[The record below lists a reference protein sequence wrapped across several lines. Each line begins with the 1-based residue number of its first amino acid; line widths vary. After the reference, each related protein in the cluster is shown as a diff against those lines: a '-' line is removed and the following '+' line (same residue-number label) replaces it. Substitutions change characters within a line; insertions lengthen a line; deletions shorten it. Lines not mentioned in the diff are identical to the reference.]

1 MNPIKKYAY
10 AVFNPE
16 VSQFV
21 HSNASY
27 FIAQKSLASL
37 FFKRLKRDLSLLIF
51 GQFKLSRQE
60 MPKKGARILWIN
72 LGMPQIG
79 DALCDL
85 SCRVLLDPK
94 DYHVDLYSESVIC
107 DLFKGDPYFK
117 HVSDHISSF
126 STNHYDFVI
135 MPGYS
140 WKSVKVKV
148 SHLRSVPFFSIYK
161 HYSGLEFN
169 RIVFAYHA
177 LFSSLKIK
185 NAKANKLIKT
195 CPTFFNLK
203 YDHSEI
209 KRKKN
214 QIAIVVGGV
223 VSERIYKQWPELI
236 EKLLKEFNAINI
248 VLLGSSNGV
257 AMAGEI
263 MKTQS
268 NHKRITNLVAKT
280 RLGEAF
286 DVLKGSSIM
295 ICADGGLLHM
305 GRAARIPTL
314 ALFSGEIHP
323 LMRFNKDDPVF
334 AFHAHSSVSDID
346 PSIIIDGFRR
356 LRDVSHPKF
365 QMMFQ
370 DGPPPS

>member
-1 MNPIKKYAY
+1 
-10 AVFNPE
+10 
-16 VSQFV
+16 
-21 HSNASY
+21 
-27 FIAQKSLASL
+27 
-37 FFKRLKRDLSLLIF
+37 
-51 GQFKLSRQE
+51 

-117 HVSDHISSF
+117 HVSDNIDSFIS
-126 STNHYDFVI
+126 NHYDFVI
-135 MPGYS
+135 MPGFS
-140 WKSVKVKV
+140 WKSVRIKV
-148 SHLRSVPFFSIYK
+148 SHLRSVPFISIYK
-161 HYSGLEFN
+161 HYSGPEFN

-203 YDHSEI
+203 HSHREI

-214 QIAIVVGGV
+214 QIAIVLGGY
-223 VSERIYKQWPELI
+223 VSERIYMQWPELI
-236 EKLLKEFNAINI
+236 EKILQEFKSINI
-248 VLLGSSNGV
+248 VLLGSLNGV
-257 AMAGEI
+257 EMSGEI

-268 NHKRITNLVAKT
+268 NQKRIKNLVAKT
-280 RLGEAF
+280 KLSEAF
-286 DVLKGSSIM
+286 DILKESALM
-295 ICADGGLLHM
+295 VCADGGLLHM
-305 GRAARIPTL
+305 GRAAMIPTL

-323 LMRFNKDDPVF
+323 LMRFNKDDPAF
-334 AFHAHSSVSDID
+334 AFHARSSVSDID
-346 PSIIIDGFRR
+346 PSIIIDGFRA
-356 LRDVSHPKF
+356 LRASPHPKL
-365 QMMFQ
+365 QMTFQ
-370 DGPPPS
+370 DGLPPF

>member
-10 AVFNPE
+10 AVFTPE
-16 VSQFV
+16 ASKSV

-51 GQFKLSRQE
+51 GQFKLLRQE

-94 DYHVDLYSESVIC
+94 DYHVDLYSETVIC

-117 HVSDHISSF
+117 RVSDNISSF
-126 STNHYDFVI
+126 TLNHYDFVI

-140 WKSVKVKV
+140 WKIVKVKV
-148 SHLRSVPFFSIYK
+148 SHLRSIPFFSIYK

-177 LFSSLKIK
+177 LFLSLQSK

-203 YDHSEI
+203 HDHSEI

-214 QIAIVVGGV
+214 QIAIVVGGFV
-223 VSERIYKQWPELI
+223 PERTYKQWPELI
-236 EKLLKEFNAINI
+236 ENILKEFNAINI
-248 VLLGSSNGV
+248 VLLGSLNGV
-257 AMAGEI
+257 AMASEI
-263 MKTQS
+263 MRTRS
-268 NHKRITNLVAKT
+268 NHKRIKNLVAKT
-280 RLGEAF
+280 KLSEAF
-286 DVLKGSSIM
+286 DVLKESALM
-295 ICADGGLLHM
+295 VCADGGLLHM

-314 ALFSGEIHP
+314 ALFSGGIHP

-334 AFHAHSSVSDID
+334 AFHARPSVTDID
-346 PSIIIDGFRR
+346 PSIIIDGFRK
-356 LRDVSHPKF
+356 LRDTSYPRL
-365 QMMFQ
+365 QIMFQ
-370 DGPPPS
+370 DGSPPS

>member
-126 STNHYDFVI
+126 TPNHYDFVI

-140 WKSVKVKV
+140 WKSVRVKV

-177 LFSSLKIK
+177 LFLSLQSKS
-185 NAKANKLIKT
+185 ARANKLIKT

-203 YDHSEI
+203 HDHTEI

-214 QIAIVVGGV
+214 QIAIVLGGF

-236 EKLLKEFNAINI
+236 EKLLQEFKSINI

-268 NHKRITNLVAKT
+268 NHKRIKNLVTKT
-280 RLGEAF
+280 KLGAAF
-286 DVLKGSSIM
+286 DVLKDSALM
-295 ICADGGLLHM
+295 VCADGGLLNM

-314 ALFSGEIHP
+314 ALFSGDIHP
-323 LMRFNKDDPVF
+323 LMRFNKNDPVF
-334 AFHAHSSVSDID
+334 AFHARASVSDID
-346 PSIIIDGFRR
+346 PSIVIDGFRK
-356 LRDVSHPKF
+356 LRATPHPKL

-370 DGPPPS
+370 DGPPPC

>member
-16 VSQFV
+16 ASQFV

-51 GQFKLSRQE
+51 GQFKLLRQE

-117 HVSDHISSF
+117 RVSDNIDSF
-126 STNHYDFVI
+126 TPNHYDFII
-135 MPGYS
+135 MPGFS

-148 SHLRSVPFFSIYK
+148 SHLRSVPFISIYK
-161 HYSGLEFN
+161 HYNGPEFN

-203 YDHSEI
+203 HSHGEI

-214 QIAIVVGGV
+214 QIAIVLGGF

-236 EKLLKEFNAINI
+236 EKILQEFKSINI
-248 VLLGSSNGV
+248 VLLGSSNGI
-257 AMAGEI
+257 AMSDEI

-268 NHKRITNLVAKT
+268 NQKRIKNLVAKT
-280 RLGEAF
+280 KLSEAF
-286 DVLKGSSIM
+286 DILKESALM
-295 ICADGGLLHM
+295 VCADGGLLHM
-305 GRAARIPTL
+305 GRAAMIPTL

-323 LMRFNKDDPVF
+323 LMRFSKNDPVF
-334 AFHAHSSVSDID
+334 AFHSRSSVSDIELK
-346 PSIIIDGFRR
+346 IIMHGFRK
-356 LRDVSHPKF
+356 LRATPHPKL
-365 QMMFQ
+365 QMTFQ
-370 DGPPPS
+370 DGPPPF